1 MAIEAIGECLEAGGS
16 EMDMGHFANAY
27 LLRMDCDDEL
37 NPFVAENWKTIDTLT
52 ALQRYEEDRKR
63 RRRPT
68 SA

>member
-1 MAIEAIGECLEAGGS
+1 
-16 EMDMGHFANAY
+16 MDMGHFANAY